1 VESRENTYLQ
11 VNLRIRAV
19 SGLTNDLA
27 SLDARFVTFVC
38 NSGSCEKGFNVEFLY
53 HYCGDIRFSKDD
65 SCHKLGLRHPVYQ
78 IMEALG
84 RLKPGQAVRVET
96 DDFDWAQTIEIV
108 ARGAGYSVSRERDN
122 PPVLLI
128 WR

>member
-1 VESRENTYLQ
+1 LCNFVDTALQLGESLGAGRGPEPLGCGFGDRRWGVGAIRRKVLIEKSLSFVEIL
-11 VNLRIRAV
+11 
-19 SGLTNDLA
+19 
-27 SLDARFVTFVC
+27 
-38 NSGSCEKGFNVEFLY
+38 EF
-53 HYCGDIRFSKDD
+53 RFSRDD

-108 ARGAGYSVSRERDN
+108 ARGAGYSVSRERDD

>member
-38 NSGSCEKGFNVEFLY
+38 NSGSCEKGFNVEFLFIIVEILDLVRTTVVTSWASGTPY
-53 HYCGDIRFSKDD
+53 TKSWRPWG
-65 SCHKLGLRHPVYQ
+65 GLSP
-78 IMEALG
+78 
-84 RLKPGQAVRVET
+84 
-96 DDFDWAQTIEIV
+96 
-108 ARGAGYSVSRERDN
+108 ARR
-122 PPVLLI
+122 
-128 WR
+128 

>member
-1 VESRENTYLQ
+1 MGFGWRWGAGAVRKVLIEKSLSSVE
-11 VNLRIRAV
+11 I
-19 SGLTNDLA
+19 
-27 SLDARFVTFVC
+27 
-38 NSGSCEKGFNVEFLY
+38 VEF
-53 HYCGDIRFSKDD
+53 RFSKDD

>member
-1 VESRENTYLQ
+1 VEIL
-11 VNLRIRAV
+11 
-19 SGLTNDLA
+19 
-27 SLDARFVTFVC
+27 
-38 NSGSCEKGFNVEFLY
+38 EF
-53 HYCGDIRFSKDD
+53 RFSRDD

-78 IMEALG
+78 IMETLG